1 MLKKRFLEILKTN
14 GIKENYAKVLYY
26 LIQMDGGEACCKDV
40 SEALNLPK
48 QRVGDAL
55 RYLEKEK
62 LKARMLLQI
71 HDELLFEVP
80 EKELKETAEAVKAA
94 MEKAVTL
101 KIPLVVDVK
110 TGKNWQDLKKW
121 KKN

>member
-62 LKARMLLQI
+62 LIARTGKRTKGRGPPQHPYKANATWDDVGNWLIERLQEER
-71 HDELLFEVP
+71 DELDDREDAI
-80 EKELKETAEAVKAA
+80 KETFG
-94 MEKAVTL
+94 L
-101 KIPLVVDVK
+101 
-110 TGKNWQDLKKW
+110 
-121 KKN
+121 